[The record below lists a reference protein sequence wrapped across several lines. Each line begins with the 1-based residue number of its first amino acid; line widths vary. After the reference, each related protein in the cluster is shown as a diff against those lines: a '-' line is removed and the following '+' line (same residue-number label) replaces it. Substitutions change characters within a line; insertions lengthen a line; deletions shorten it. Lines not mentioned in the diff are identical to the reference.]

1 MSVLGVHQGLSVGT
15 RLSSNGLL
23 QLPKLSQSGAIQF
36 LVEDHVGTSVVFLGH
51 PDAQDFFSTLLA
63 QQNPKASTESNCEG
77 LAPIYEWEK
86 YQKTLKLSF
95 PTLCK
100 VGVQGG

>member
-77 LAPIYEWEK
+77 LAPIYE
-86 YQKTLKLSF
+86 
-95 PTLCK
+95 
-100 VGVQGG
+100 